1 MGINISAI
9 KSGLKTLAKEYKL
22 IDSKQIAS
30 LFDDAATSVNKN
42 RVMLAGNDY
51 NLIKEIVP
59 IRINEFDAP
68 KKLSKVVTET
78 RQIKDKTGKVIR
90 TEYLTPSA
98 IDGLHNWHAV
108 YPDGAIK
115 PLIEIKKGKTGILSI
130 NKEMDSLDGTITKS
144 RYKKLPNGSWAMR
157 VDITKGGK
165 DLAQRRIKHR
175 FISENEAE
183 SIINGEKY
191 RVLYS
196 PDRIK
201 VLNSK
206 GEEDFVIDLKALID
220 DNNTPENALKLKA
233 MLKECSADE
242 LKIISQKLKKINYTE
257 FTLSGNAN
265 TFQGTIRSC
274 DNVFIFRHEL
284 GHIDDF
290 SAETGKAAYSAA
302 EYFKKVYNEELA
314 AVAKELES
322 LQKEHITYFINNT
335 NQGFAN
341 MSMRE
346 TVAELFAVNH
356 SSNFAGDLAI
366 RTEYLERYFPKTRS
380 FLLNA

>member
-9 KSGLKTLAKEYKL
+9 KSTVKAIAKECKL
-22 IDSKQIAS
+22 TDSKQMVS
-30 LFDDAATSVNKN
+30 LFDDTLTSVSKN
-42 RVMLAGNDY
+42 RVKLTGENC
-51 NLIKEIVP
+51 NLIKEIIPVK
-59 IRINEFDAP
+59 INEFDAP
-68 KKLSKVVTET
+68 RKLTKVISET
-78 RQIKDKTGKVIR
+78 RQIKDKSGKLIR

-98 IDGLHNWHAV
+98 VDGLHNWKAV
-108 YPDGAIK
+108 YPDGTIK
-115 PLIEIKKGKTGILSI
+115 PLIEIKKGKNGILSI

-144 RYKKLPNGSWAMR
+144 RYKKLSDGSWAMR
-157 VDITKGGK
+157 VDITKDGK
-165 DLAQRRIKHR
+165 DLAQKRIKHR
-175 FISENEAE
+175 LITKNEAE
-183 SIINGEKY
+183 SVVNGEKFKI
-191 RVLYS
+191 LYS
-196 PDRIK
+196 KDKIK

-206 GEEDFVIDLKALID
+206 GEEDCIIDLKTLID
-220 DNNTPENALKLKA
+220 DNNSPENALKFKA

-242 LKIISQKLKKINYTE
+242 LKIISQKLKKLTYTE
-257 FTLSGNAN
+257 HSLNGGAN

-290 SAETGKAAYSAA
+290 SNETGRSIYSAA
-302 EYFKKVYNEELA
+302 ENFKKIYTEELDT
-314 AVAKELES
+314 VTKELDIV
-322 LQKEHITYFINNT
+322 QKEHINYFINNSEPVFT
-335 NQGFAN
+335 N

-346 TVAELFAVNH
+346 TVAELFAANH